1 MSKIRVLSEHTINKI
16 AAGEVI
22 ENPASVVKELVEN
35 ALDAGATEI
44 TVEIRGGGRQL
55 IRITDNGS
63 GMDSDDALL
72 CLERHATSK
81 LKEVE
86 DLQTIETMGFR
97 GEAVPSVA
105 AISKMAIR
113 TCLQGK
119 SVGTLLQVEGG
130 QVRNVSSAPCQEGT
144 TFEVKDL
151 FFNVPVRKNFQRS
164 PAYDAQ
170 EIQKMLTQLALAH
183 PQIRFAL
190 ISNQE
195 TVFAAKSPSLQGRID
210 EVLGKEFAQ
219 GLKPVKQVGDLTI
232 EGFLGEPA
240 FARSNRSGQY
250 LFINKRCVFSPLVA
264 YALREG
270 YGPSLPAQRHPTY
283 VLHLTLPGTLV
294 DVNVHPQKKEVRL
307 RQEQEL
313 KELLIKSVESILYT
327 APKVDFTPKME
338 LPSSCSYETFTPSRF
353 PMQFKEA
360 PEIPSPLA
368 LQPTLFAPIKPLKAT
383 LKVVAT
389 LPGYILIEKEEG
401 IALVDQRRAHMRIIF
416 DQLRQSSQIT
426 EQPLLIPF
434 TIELALE
441 EAEALKSY
449 IPLFNAMGIALRE
462 FGPRTFS
469 VDALPTTFGNVDVE
483 ALILTLLKK
492 IHEFRDQE
500 VFQRHQESII
510 AEGAAKAAI
519 GREKK
524 LSIEE
529 AQSLIN
535 RWNNCEEGELC
546 PQGKKVSA
554 YLRKEEFSKWF

>member
-500 VFQRHQESII
+500 AFQRHQESII

>member
-360 PEIPSPLA
+360 PETPSPLA
-368 LQPTLFAPIKPLKAT
+368 LLPTLFAPIKPLKAT

-434 TIELALE
+434 TIELALA

-500 VFQRHQESII
+500 AFQRHQESII